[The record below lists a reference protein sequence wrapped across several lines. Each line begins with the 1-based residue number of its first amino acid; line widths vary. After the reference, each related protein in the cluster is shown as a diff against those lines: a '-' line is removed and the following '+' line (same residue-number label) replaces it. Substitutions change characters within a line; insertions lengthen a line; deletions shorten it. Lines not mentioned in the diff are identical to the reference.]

1 MARLSSLT
9 QWGSIVSASVQQEAA
24 LYWNIPLMTVRCAA
38 KKEGL
43 LALLA
48 AGDGG
53 EGRREDEEARV
64 DGVYDVRRDDGGV
77 DRVRWTTQYG
87 LTDRHNLQEIAFIFR
102 CVCHQGILA
111 PGLSPRRDGPTIIE
125 RESQ

>member
-64 DGVYDVRRDDGGV
+64 DGVYDVEVARGVADSVASAVSAAPARHHRGRAFVVELGDRGLGG
-77 DRVRWTTQYG
+77 
-87 LTDRHNLQEIAFIFR
+87 
-102 CVCHQGILA
+102 LA
-111 PGLSPRRDGPTIIE
+111 GGGEKLVARLE
-125 RESQ
+125 